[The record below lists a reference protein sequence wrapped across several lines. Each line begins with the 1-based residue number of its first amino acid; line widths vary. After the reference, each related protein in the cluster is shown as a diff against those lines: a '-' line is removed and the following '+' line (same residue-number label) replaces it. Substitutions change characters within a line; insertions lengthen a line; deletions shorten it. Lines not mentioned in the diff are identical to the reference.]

1 MLVRI
6 DNDKGQERWIDP
18 ESVRL
23 VYKEEHG
30 DGLTII
36 VLDNA
41 EVWTRSTVK
50 DVVDKINKEL
60 R

>member
-6 DNDKGQERWIDP
+6 ENDKGQERWIDP

-30 DGLTII
+30 EGLTL
-36 VLDNA
+36 VVMDSG
-41 EVWTRSTVK
+41 EVATRSMVK